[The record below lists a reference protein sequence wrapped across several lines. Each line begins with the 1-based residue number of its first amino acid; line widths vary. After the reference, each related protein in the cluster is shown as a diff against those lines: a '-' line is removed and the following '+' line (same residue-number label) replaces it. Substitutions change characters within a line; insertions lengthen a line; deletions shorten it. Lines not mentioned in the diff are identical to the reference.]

1 MRGYDTALPP
11 LASNGK
17 FVYNIRAMKKII
29 LTLFVLVVIAGLLGA
44 GAVNWCWKNRDTAEK
59 RRDAR
64 KAVAKELREMP
75 AEGVLPYLV
84 DLRDKKSLH
93 VWFEK
98 GAGGEECP
106 CRFWT
111 LRAAFQTRVPYD
123 VIGQQTE
130 NMIIRFAGNDK
141 NKPDVKHIKDM
152 IAFSETLLPLCT
164 KDGAISLTE
173 RRLDGFFLVGDY
185 DSAISLLESGKIT
198 SRTPAWCK
206 GTAAKLRAHKAMD
219 AKNNKEAISQL
230 QVFIDFML
238 SDEQKDFEDCDPTTG
253 IFYSREWVV
262 ARNYMRCFNMATEMK
277 DAAKA
282 AEFKELAKKNFAIAL
297 QKAKDD
303 QKSLPILKEEAKS
316 VGL

>member
-1 MRGYDTALPP
+1 
-11 LASNGK
+11 
-17 FVYNIRAMKKII
+17 MKKLI
-29 LTLFVLVVIAGLLGA
+29 LSLFVLIVVVGLVGA
-44 GAVNWCWKNRDTAEK
+44 GVVNWCWKNRDTAET
-59 RRDAR
+59 RREAR

-75 AEGVLPYLV
+75 DEGVLPYLSE
-84 DLRDKKSLH
+84 LRDKKSLH
-93 VWFEK
+93 VWFQP
-98 GAGGEECP
+98 GPDGQECP

-111 LRAAFQTRVPYD
+111 LRAASQTRVPYD
-123 VIGQQTE
+123 YIGQQTE
-130 NMIIRFAGNDK
+130 NMIIRFAGNGKDK
-141 NKPDVKHIKDM
+141 QTDVTRLKEL
-152 IAFSETLLPLCT
+152 IAFSETLLPLCS
-164 KDGAISLTE
+164 KEGAISLTE
-173 RRLDGFFLVGDY
+173 RRLDGFFLIGDY

-219 AKNNKEAISQL
+219 AKDNKEAIKQL

-262 ARNYMRCFNMATEMK
+262 ARNYMRCFNMAAEMK

-282 AEFKELAKKNFAIAL
+282 AEFKELAKKNFSIAL

>member
-1 MRGYDTALPP
+1 
-11 LASNGK
+11 
-17 FVYNIRAMKKII
+17 MKKSI
-29 LTLFVLVVIAGLLGA
+29 LTLFVFVVIVGLLGA
-44 GAVNWCWKNRDTAEK
+44 GAVNWCWKNRDTAET

-93 VWFEK
+93 VWFVK
-98 GAGGEECP
+98 GADGEECP

-130 NMIIRFAGNDK
+130 NMIIRFAGNDGD
-141 NKPDVKHIKDM
+141 KPRDASRIKQL
-152 IAFSETLLPLCT
+152 IAFSDKLLPLCT
-164 KDGAISLTE
+164 KDGFESLTE
-173 RRLDGFFLVGDY
+173 RRLDAFFLVDDY
-185 DSAISLLESGKIT
+185 DSAIAMLESGKIKT
-198 SRTPAWCK
+198 RTPAWCK
-206 GTAAKLRAHKAMD
+206 GTAAKLRAHKAMA
-219 AKNNKEAISQL
+219 AKDNKEGIQQL
-230 QVFIDFML
+230 LVFIDFML

-262 ARNYMRCFNMATEMK
+262 ARNYMRCFNMATEMG

-282 AEFKELAKKNFAIAL
+282 AEFKGLAKKNFEIAIK
-297 QKAKDD
+297 KATERDD
-303 QKSLPILKEEAKS
+303 KKSLQPLKEEAKS